1 MGGDMDLLKEQ
12 LQEDI
17 ISYLDGLPQ
26 EMVEGLCE
34 VVIQTVDRVKDL
46 EKSGVNS
53 GFDINPI
60 SREEYNR
67 IVIINSTQDRRIEE
81 IWR

>member
-34 VVIQTVDRVKDL
+34 VVIQTVDRVKGL
-46 EKSGVNS
+46 EKSGS

-67 IVIINSTQDRRIEE
+67 IVIINSTQDRRTEE